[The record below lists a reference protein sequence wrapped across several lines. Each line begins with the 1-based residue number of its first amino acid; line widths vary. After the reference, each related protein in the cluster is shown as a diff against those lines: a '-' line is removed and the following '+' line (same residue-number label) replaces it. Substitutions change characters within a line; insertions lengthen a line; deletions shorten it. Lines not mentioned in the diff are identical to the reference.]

1 MRTIPGLT
9 TGLALVALLP
19 AVAAAQDDAR
29 PFTDAWFWG
38 AKSGVMTVRTPA
50 ESEMAPLAGA
60 EWLIT
65 RSRAG
70 LYLSVEQGFFD
81 DVVGSV
87 PDPSANE
94 GARQVVL
101 NNFRRASFA
110 LVAFPG
116 RFETVRPYAG
126 IGWSVNLVQRATPV
140 GAFASPQ
147 DAQQVMERIEDRR
160 SRSSF
165 VFMGGVQGQVLGN
178 VALFAQA
185 TSMPTGGRFL
195 LNGDENIYML
205 EAGLRWNV
213 GSAIERLDR

>member
-19 AVAAAQDDAR
+19 AVAAAQTEAR
-29 PFTDAWFWG
+29 PFTDSWFWG
-38 AKSGVMTVRTPA
+38 AKSGVMSVRTAA
-50 ESEMAPLAGA
+50 ESKMAPLAGA

-70 LYLSVEQGFFD
+70 LYISVEQGFFD
-81 DVVGSV
+81 DVVGTV
-87 PDPSANE
+87 PDASSEE

-110 LVAFPG
+110 LVAFPRQLG
-116 RFETVRPYAG
+116 AVRPYGG
-126 IGWSVNLVQRATPV
+126 IGLAVNLVQRATPV
-140 GAFASPQ
+140 GEFASMQ
-147 DAQQVMERIEDRR
+147 DAQQVMARIEDRR

-165 VFMGGVQGQVLGN
+165 VFMGGVQGQVGN
-178 VALFAQA
+178 VGIFAQA

>member
-1 MRTIPGLT
+1 MRTIRGLT
-9 TGLALVALLP
+9 TGLALVALFP
-19 AVAAAQDDAR
+19 AAAAAQTEAR

-38 AKSGVMTVRTPA
+38 AKSGVMSVRTGV
-50 ESEMAPLAGA
+50 ESEMAPLGGV

-65 RSRAG
+65 RSRAA
-70 LYLSVEQGFFD
+70 LYVSVEQGFFD
-81 DVVGSV
+81 EVIGEV
-87 PDPSANE
+87 PDASAAE
-94 GARQVVL
+94 GTRQVRL
-101 NNFRRASFA
+101 ENFRRASFSLLAMPRAFGA
-110 LVAFPG
+110 L
-116 RFETVRPYAG
+116 RPYGG
-126 IGWSVNLVQRATPV
+126 IGLAMNLVQRAAPL
-140 GAFASPQ
+140 GEFASTE
-147 DAQQVMERIEDRR
+147 DAQQVMARIEDRR

-165 VFMGGVQGQVLGN
+165 VFMGGVQGEIGN

>member
-19 AVAAAQDDAR
+19 AVAAAQTESR

-38 AKSGVMTVRTPA
+38 AKSGVMSVRTGV
-50 ESEMAPLAGA
+50 ESKMAPLAGA

-65 RSRAG
+65 RTRAG

-81 DVVGSV
+81 DVVGTV
-87 PDPSANE
+87 PDASVSE
-94 GARQVVL
+94 GSRQVAL
-101 NNFRRASFA
+101 KNFRRASFA
-110 LVAFPG
+110 LVAFPRQFG
-116 RFETVRPYAG
+116 PVRPYGGVGMA
-126 IGWSVNLVQRATPV
+126 VNLVQRATPL
-140 GAFASPQ
+140 GAFPSAQ
-147 DAQQVMERIEDRR
+147 DAAQVMARIEDRR

-165 VFMGGVQGQVLGN
+165 LFMGGVQGQVGN
-178 VALFAQA
+178 VGLFAQA

>member
-19 AVAAAQDDAR
+19 AVAAAQTEAR

-38 AKSGVMTVRTPA
+38 AKSGVMSVRTAA
-50 ESEMAPLAGA
+50 ESKMAPLAGA

-70 LYLSVEQGFFD
+70 LYISVEQGFFD
-81 DVVGSV
+81 DVVGTV
-87 PDPSANE
+87 PDASAEE

-110 LVAFPG
+110 LVAFPRQFG
-116 RFETVRPYAG
+116 AVRPYGG
-126 IGWSVNLVQRATPV
+126 IGMAVNLVQRATPV
-140 GAFASPQ
+140 GEFASVQ
-147 DAQQVMERIEDRR
+147 DAQQVMARIEDRR

-165 VFMGGVQGQVLGN
+165 VFMGGVQGQVGN
-178 VALFAQA
+178 VGIFAQA